1 VPDPLPANPHLAA
14 PARQV
19 TRPSSFIYTLMGD
32 LVRYE
37 GGEIWIG
44 SLARFMAEFGISEP
58 AVRQAISRMTRQGW
72 MSGRKVGNRSYYA
85 MTARGI
91 ERVDKVSPRIYRPP
105 EDSWDGHWRLVAYS
119 VPERIREN
127 RDRFRKDL
135 TVVGFAPLGPSLW
148 LSPRDVL
155 DAARDAA
162 VQSGILDH
170 VDFFEA
176 QSRGPRGDQDL
187 LATCWNLESIATSYR
202 AFIHTYEHYP
212 VLLDDDARAFV
223 AREWLVH
230 DYRKFIYVDP
240 GLPLSLLPDAWPA
253 ARASA
258 LFRSQYDRLT
268 PGALR
273 FFRSIFRTPPDRSA

>member
-1 VPDPLPANPHLAA
+1 VSEPLPGGLHGT

-32 LVRYE
+32 LVRHE

-44 SLARFMAEFGISEP
+44 SLARLMAEFGISEA

-72 MSGRKVGNRSYYA
+72 MAGRKIGNRSYYA
-85 MTARGI
+85 MTARGS

-105 EDSWDGHWRLVAYS
+105 ETSWDGRWRLVAYS

-135 TVVGFAPLGPSLW
+135 TVIGFAPLGPSLW
-148 LSPRDVL
+148 LSPRNAL
-155 DAARDAA
+155 EAAREAA
-162 VQSGILDH
+162 SQSGILDH
-170 VDFFEA
+170 IDLFEA
-176 QSRGPRGDQDL
+176 QSRGPRGDREL
-187 LATCWNLESIATSYR
+187 LATCWNLDAIAESYR
-202 AFIHTYEHYP
+202 AFIRTGRQHP
-212 VLLDDDARAFV
+212 VFSDHDDAREFV

-230 DYRKFIYVDP
+230 DYRKFIYIDP
-240 GLPLSLLPDAWPA
+240 GLPLSLLPDDWPA

-258 LFRSQYDRLT
+258 LFRARYDTLT

>member
-1 VPDPLPANPHLAA
+1 MP

-72 MSGRKVGNRSYYA
+72 MTARKVGNRSYYA
-85 MTARGI
+85 MTARGT
-91 ERVDKVSPRIYRPP
+91 ERVDKVSPRIYEPP
-105 EDSWDGHWRLVAYS
+105 ENSWDGTWRLVAYS

-135 TVVGFAPLGPSLW
+135 TVAGFAPLGPSLW
-148 LSPRDVL
+148 LSPRAVL
-155 DAARDAA
+155 DAAREAA
-162 VQSGILDH
+162 TQVGILEH

-176 QSRGPRGDQDL
+176 QSRGPRGDREL
-187 LATCWNLESIATSYR
+187 LSTCWDLAAIEASYR
-202 AFIHTYEHYP
+202 AFIAMGEAHP
-212 VLLDDDARAFV
+212 LLETEDDAHAFV

-240 GLPLSLLPDAWPA
+240 GLPLSLLPDNWPA
-253 ARASA
+253 TDASA
-258 LFRSQYDRLT
+258 AFRARYEALT

-273 FFRSIFRTPPDRSA
+273 FFRSIFRRAPDRSA